1 MLTVPEMI
9 MIGGNSRNSGK
20 TTMAC
25 SIIRKLAATREV
37 IGLKVTS
44 IRPGEED
51 LHGNHLEGK
60 LTDDF
65 SIFEEVRTDTHK
77 DTSKMLKAGASH
89 VYYIRVSE
97 THIENALLYFM
108 SRYIKKEIIVCE
120 SRSLREIIKPGL
132 FLVMM
137 RIPAV
142 GKAKDIAEYLALA
155 DKVFHFGE
163 DLKEIEKFTTSLSLK
178 DDKFNWN

>member
-1 MLTVPEMI
+1 MLTIPEMV

-25 SIIRKLAATREV
+25 SIIGKLSTKREV

-51 LHGNHLEGK
+51 LHGNHLEE

-65 SIFEEVRTDTHK
+65 SIFEEQNTESQK
-77 DTSKMLKAGASH
+77 DTSKMLKAGAAH
-89 VYYIRVSE
+89 VYYIRASE

-108 SRYIKKEIIVCE
+108 ARYIKNEIIVCE
-120 SRSLREIIKPGL
+120 SRSLRGIIKPGL

-142 GKAKDIAEYLALA
+142 GKPKDIVKYLAQA

-163 DLKEIEKFTTSLSLK
+163 DLVEIEKFTTSLSLK
-178 DDKFNWN
+178 NNKFIWN

>member
-1 MLTVPEMI
+1 MLSIPEMI

-25 SIIRKLAATREV
+25 SIINKLAVTREV

-44 IRPGEED
+44 IRPGED
-51 LHGNHLEGK
+51 DFHGNHLEE

-77 DTSKMLKAGASH
+77 DTSKMLKAGAAH
-89 VYYIRVSE
+89 VYYIRASE
-97 THIENALLYFM
+97 THIENALLYFIA
-108 SRYIKKEIIVCE
+108 RYIKDEIIVCE
-120 SRSLREIIKPGL
+120 SRSLRGIINPGL

-137 RIPAV
+137 RIQAV
-142 GKAKDIAEYLALA
+142 GKPKDIVKYPAQA
-155 DKVFHFGE
+155 DKVFHLGE
-163 DLKEIEKFTTSLSLK
+163 DLVEIEKFTTSLSFK
-178 DDKFNWN
+178 NDKFIWN